1 MDEHGAIDH
10 YVDAKDPTRSNWLR
24 YINMPM
30 TKDEANVDFTQYKQD
45 IYYQVKD
52 AIPAGNVNIL
62 NKKS

>member
-1 MDEHGAIDH
+1 MDEHDAVDH
-10 YVDAKDPTRSNWLR
+10 YIDAKDPTRSNWLR

-52 AIPAGNVNIL
+52 AISAGNVDII
-62 NKKS
+62 K